1 VNFSGLVRSSS
12 ALYSQSFGS
21 LFVLFLPLG
30 AAFFIALAPLLV
42 FSGSEI
48 KVATNPSLATSLAVA
63 LLTVLPIVIGGIAVA
78 TASLLITERLVGQ
91 ETTAADALRKARPR
105 LGALFAA
112 GLASSLF
119 SIVLR
124 LVVAPFAFF
133 VHPLLY
139 GPAILVQVIALE
151 GADLKT
157 GMTRAG
163 ELLRGDKLRVFM
175 NLFAFSLAASLLDL
189 LLPGFANLGLSALT
203 NDIIAL
209 IFSTLS
215 QIIVTAAIMPVVA
228 VAMLVSYFDL
238 RARKEDLDLTELT
251 AEREGG
257 GYPG

>member
-1 VNFSGLVRSSS
+1 MSFSGLVRSTS
-12 ALYSQSFGS
+12 ALYGRNLGS

-48 KVATNPSLATSLAVA
+48 KVATNPSLTTSLAVA
-63 LLTVLPIVIGGIAVA
+63 LLTVLPIEVGGIAVA
-78 TASLLITERLVGQ
+78 IASLLITDRLVGQ
-91 ETTAADALRKARPR
+91 ATTAADAFRKVRPH

-112 GLASSLF
+112 GLASSLL

-124 LVVAPFAFF
+124 VVVAPFAFF

-157 GMTRAG
+157 GLTRAG

-175 NLFAFSLAASLLDL
+175 NLFAFALAASLLDL
-189 LLPGFANLGLSALT
+189 LLPGFANLGLSALA
-203 NDIIAL
+203 NDITAL
-209 IFSTLS
+209 ILSTLS
-215 QIIVTAAIMPVVA
+215 QIIVTAAVLPVVA

-251 AEREGG
+251 AERDAES
-257 GYPG
+257 

>member
-1 VNFSGLVRSSS
+1 VSFSGLVRSTS
-12 ALYSQSFGS
+12 ALYGRNLGS

-48 KVATNPSLATSLAVA
+48 KVATNPSLTTSLAVA
-63 LLTVLPIVIGGIAVA
+63 LLTVLPIEVGGIAVA
-78 TASLLITERLVGQ
+78 IASLLITDRLVGQ
-91 ETTAADALRKARPR
+91 ATTAADAFRKVRPH

-112 GLASSLF
+112 GLASSLL

-157 GMTRAG
+157 GLTRAG

-175 NLFAFSLAASLLDL
+175 NLFAFALAASLLDL
-189 LLPGFANLGLSALT
+189 LLPGFANLGLSALA
-203 NDIIAL
+203 NDITAL
-209 IFSTLS
+209 ILSTLS
-215 QIIVTAAIMPVVA
+215 QIIVTAAVLPVVA

-251 AEREGG
+251 AERDAES
-257 GYPG
+257 

>member
-1 VNFSGLVRSSS
+1 VSFSGLVRSTS
-12 ALYSQSFGS
+12 ALYGRNFGS

-48 KVATNPSLATSLAVA
+48 KVATNPSLTTSLAVA
-63 LLTVLPIVIGGIAVA
+63 LLTVLPIEVGGIAVA
-78 TASLLITERLVGQ
+78 IASLLITDRLVGQ
-91 ETTAADALRKARPR
+91 ATTAADAFRKVRPH

-112 GLASSLF
+112 GLASSLL

-157 GMTRAG
+157 GLTRAG

-175 NLFAFSLAASLLDL
+175 NLFAFALAASLLDL
-189 LLPGFANLGLSALT
+189 LLPGFANLGLSALA
-203 NDIIAL
+203 NDITAL
-209 IFSTLS
+209 ILSTLS
-215 QIIVTAAIMPVVA
+215 QIIVTAAVLPVVA

-238 RARKEDLDLTELT
+238 RARKEDLDLIELT
-251 AEREGG
+251 AERDAES
-257 GYPG
+257 